1 MGFLFTSKK
10 KEKIVAIFDIGSGSV
25 GGAIARIPINGDS
38 LPVIIKSVRNEIR
51 FNEKFDFNSFMN
63 DMAFAL
69 NLTANSLFYKNAGVP
84 EEIFCVLASPWY
96 LSETRVV
103 KIKND
108 KRFAFTKSLAG
119 ELIGKEVSNLI
130 QVYKDKYSS
139 TEDIPEV
146 IEQHTLTVLLD
157 GSVDENP
164 IGKKCKELEMDMV
177 ISLTSK
183 ICLNKIR
190 ETLLKTFHN
199 TNIKFSSFTVAT
211 YFAVRDKYIKP
222 DSYLLVDISG
232 EITDIGVV
240 IDGVLRSILS
250 FPFGKKTFFK
260 YICTKLDIEL
270 RDAREIFNLYNKG
283 DISTQLSDKIIPLFK
298 SIENSW
304 GESFGQCID
313 TLPSNLILPDTIF
326 LTADNDVKGWFT
338 NILRNKEHVQ
348 TTYLH
353 KYKVIT
359 LDGPE
364 FLNMCDVNDGS
375 CDPFLMIEAISI
387 MRKINNK

>member
-10 KEKIVAIFDIGSGSV
+10 KEKIIAIFDIGSGNV
-25 GGAIARIPINGDS
+25 GGAMVRIPTDGNG

-63 DMAFAL
+63 DMTVAL
-69 NLTANSLFYKNAGVP
+69 NLTANSLFYKNVGSP

-103 KIKND
+103 KIYQD
-108 KRFAFTKSLAG
+108 KRFTFTKSLAG
-119 ELIGKEVSNLI
+119 ELIEKEISSLT
-130 QVYKDKYSS
+130 QTYKDKYSS
-139 TEDIPEV
+139 TGDVPEV
-146 IEQHTLTVLLD
+146 IEQHTMAVILD
-157 GSVDENP
+157 GSTDENP
-164 IGKKCKELEMDMV
+164 LGKKCKVLEMDMV

-183 ICLNKIR
+183 LCLNKIR

-199 TNIKFSSFTVAT
+199 TNVKFSSFTVAS
-211 YFAVRDKYIKP
+211 YLAVRDKYIKP
-222 DSYLLVDISG
+222 DSYLLIDISG

-240 IDGVLRSILS
+240 VDGVIRSILS

-260 YICTKLDIEL
+260 YMCTKLDIEL

-283 DISTQLSDKIIPLFK
+283 NLSSPFSDKIIPLFK

-304 GESFGQCID
+304 GEAFSQCID
-313 TLPSNLILPDTIF
+313 TLPNNLILPDTIF
-326 LTADNDVKGWFT
+326 LTADNDIKSWFT
-338 NILRNKEHVQ
+338 NILRNKEHAQ
-348 TTYLH
+348 SALYLH
-353 KYKVIT
+353 KYNVVT

-364 FLNMCDVNDGS
+364 FLNMCDVNDGL

-387 MRKINNK
+387 MRKTNK